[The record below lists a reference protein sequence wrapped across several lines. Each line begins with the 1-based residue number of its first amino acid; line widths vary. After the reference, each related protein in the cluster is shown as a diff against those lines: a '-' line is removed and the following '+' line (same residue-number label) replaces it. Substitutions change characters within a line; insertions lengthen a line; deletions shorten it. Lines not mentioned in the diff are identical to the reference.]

1 MRNKD
6 VIEYFLSKKVGSTMH
21 LHSTGDKLI
30 SYNTCIVQ
38 WDNDKF
44 IVNNTKY
51 STTSSIH
58 LGLFKRRLG
67 KHCYNLYVIKE
78 VNNIPKNNLNL
89 KV

>member
-6 VIEYFLSKKVGSTMH
+6 VIECFLSKKLGNTAH
-21 LHSTGDKLI
+21 LRSTGDKLI

-67 KHCYNLYVIKE
+67 KQNYDLYVSKE
-78 VNNIPKNNLNL
+78 INNIFINTLNL
-89 KV
+89 K

>member
-6 VIEYFLSKKVGSTMH
+6 VIECFLSKKIGNTEH

-67 KHCYNLYVIKE
+67 KQNYDLYVYKE
-78 VNNIPKNNLNL
+78 VNNIPRNNLNL
-89 KV
+89 K

>member
-1 MRNKD
+1 MKNKD
-6 VIEYFLSKKVGSTMH
+6 IIECFLNKKIGNTAH

-44 IVNNTKY
+44 IVNTTKY

-67 KHCYNLYVIKE
+67 KQNYDLYVYKE
-78 VNNIPKNNLNL
+78 ADGIPRNNLNL
-89 KV
+89 K

>member
-1 MRNKD
+1 MKNKD
-6 VIEYFLSKKVGSTMH
+6 VIECFLSKKIGNTTH

-44 IVNNTKY
+44 IVNTTKY

-67 KHCYNLYVIKE
+67 KQNYDLYVCKE

-89 KV
+89 K